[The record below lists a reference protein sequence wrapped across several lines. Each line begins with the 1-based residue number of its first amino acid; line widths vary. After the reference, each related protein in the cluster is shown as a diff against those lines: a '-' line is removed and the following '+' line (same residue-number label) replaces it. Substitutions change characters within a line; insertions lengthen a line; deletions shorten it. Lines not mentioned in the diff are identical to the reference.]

1 MVYTVGAQQTKLC
14 VGYDNSSMHI
24 HTNVRT
30 VFTCSLLLQKA
41 TYEDG
46 DNDSVFE
53 CSDIMSDQVH
63 AWTDIGQ
70 DKSDMETFCS
80 LRSQSFQF
88 FSSTEHISCIA

>member
-1 MVYTVGAQQTKLC
+1 
-14 VGYDNSSMHI
+14 MHI

-53 CSDIMSDQVH
+53 CSDIMSEQVH
-63 AWTDIGQ
+63 A
-70 DKSDMETFCS
+70 
-80 LRSQSFQF
+80 
-88 FSSTEHISCIA
+88 